1 MAISFSCPLA
11 VAALVLWVATPASA
25 CRRCQA
31 SNGVSPGRMN
41 LVPCGTGSLAPPR
54 AGLGC
59 GVVRAAGGAG
69 DAATGFAG
77 VTGAKTGPAATG
89 FVGVEITPI
98 RDPLTGF
105 CRRDRLAG
113 LRPSSRWSHC
123 RIVSRPISMPINR
136 RPPTNDSAD
145 SPAWASRSNS
155 SRCGSNW
162 AVAWL
167 RGCRAWAT
175 AWDSV
180 VGRAVASGE
189 WMGSDMG
196 ADGAQYAW
204 WSGRARGAPRAQSK
218 RQRLDVGV
226 IPHCYLLVLVARMVV
241 CSGFVADLSFSRMS
255 WVRFSVGLRCEC
267 FAFGERVER
276 LGSGVLSGACWI
288 SLGRVYGGVG
298 C

>member
-1 MAISFSCPLA
+1 MP
-11 VAALVLWVATPASA
+11 
-25 CRRCQA
+25 
-31 SNGVSPGRMN
+31 SNIG
-41 LVPCGTGSLAPPR
+41 LLAPLGAR
-54 AGLGC
+54 LGC
-59 GVVRAAGGAG
+59 AVGGVAGGVGESETHSAGAAG
-69 DAATGFAG
+69 
-77 VTGAKTGPAATG
+77 VKTDLVATG
-89 FVGVEITPI
+89 FVGVEMAPI

-113 LRPSSRWSHC
+113 LRPSSRWSHR
-123 RIVSRPISMPINR
+123 RIVSRPISMPIRR
-136 RPPTNDSAD
+136 RPPTNDSTD

-204 WSGRARGAPRAQSK
+204 WSGGARGAPRAQSK

-226 IPHCYLLVLVARMVV
+226 LPYFLFFLLDELSHLWCSYVGWLSGLVDSLSFGFRSLVKWWCYGSLVEPLEL
-241 CSGFVADLSFSRMS
+241 DLS
-255 WVRFSVGLRCEC
+255 VVY
-267 FAFGERVER
+267 
-276 LGSGVLSGACWI
+276 SGRY
-288 SLGRVYGGVG
+288 LGRSPCAQGLVFGGGG

>member
-1 MAISFSCPLA
+1 MP
-11 VAALVLWVATPASA
+11 
-25 CRRCQA
+25 
-31 SNGVSPGRMN
+31 SNIG
-41 LVPCGTGSLAPPR
+41 LLAPLGAR
-54 AGLGC
+54 LGC
-59 GVVRAAGGAG
+59 AVGGVAGGVGESETHSAGAAG
-69 DAATGFAG
+69 
-77 VTGAKTGPAATG
+77 VKTDLVATG
-89 FVGVEITPI
+89 FVGVEMAPI

-113 LRPSSRWSHC
+113 LRPSSRWSHR
-123 RIVSRPISMPINR
+123 RIVSRPISMPIRR

-204 WSGRARGAPRAQSK
+204 WSGGARGAPRAQSK

-226 IPHCYLLVLVARMVV
+226 IPHCFLLVLVARWVGR
-241 CSGFVADLSFSRMS
+241 SGFVGDYSFSRMS
-255 WVRFSVGLRCEC
+255 WLNSLVCSSFGC
-267 FAFGERVER
+267 FAFGECVER
-276 LGSGVLSGACWI
+276 LRSCVLSDICSI
-288 SLGRVYGGVG
+288 SLGRVYGGVR